1 MLSAPPAANRP
12 GAGSF
17 GPHAAARGVG
27 QRGGGVVGSAPMR
40 RRGAA
45 ADRQA
50 PARAVAG
57 VSWNRGAKDV
67 DAPIVRHAPQPRWQ
81 RLRNEKA
88 LHGTWGAGLCKWLL
102 DLGSNQGP
110 TD

>member
-17 GPHAAARGVG
+17 GPHAAAGSGSGSSGPRPG
-27 QRGGGVVGSAPMR
+27 RLGGGGAGDGEAP
-40 RRGAA
+40 G
-45 ADRQA
+45 
-50 PARAVAG
+50 RAVAG